1 MTDKSIKPEQ
11 WFVKQLIS
19 KINNKQVIKPQ
30 YQRKKKWDISHKS
43 SNNPNERS
51 YIEFLFAKRNSVHAI
66 TFGEET
72 TSPTI
77 VFSNIDGNNRINAI
91 QHFISA
97 PFEVFDDYL
106 NDLYEILDTVEG
118 RNMDEIKNSFRTATY
133 NEIITYSR
141 LDRYLKSIDK
151 YDDYFPYFKELEY
164 KIDDAVQI
172 IQKKLKVNG
181 EDNFDSTVRI
191 SVNLFEGY
199 TTDELSITF
208 EEINKFNS
216 RLTET
221 ELLACRL
228 FGIKTFSINDNVFK
242 IKLTNAI
249 VNYYKK
255 KSEGEALECY
265 VYDPSK
271 DGINAHDF
279 IVGFQNL
286 LHDEYKFI
294 EKTEVDG
301 LSLFF
306 KLYKSMYGS
315 LDRTFTT
322 ENVEDFIDKI
332 QWACKVFENITEKI
346 FTKKLNDSL
355 FNKKCQQKI
364 ETLKKNN
371 IYLVISALIGYKAKN
386 MCESDM
392 YASLEKSLLYHFIVS
407 DIKNK
412 DVRNEFKNNDMI
424 LFEAGGAYIDSV
436 SKKMLS
442 SPNEISDKLTKPLF
456 QKLLK
461 ALCQEVNDPYER
473 KLENGKNKNDKR
485 RPLKFFEKTMMFY
498 FYKDKVSI
506 NVLDDNKFSIEHIV
520 PNSTD
525 WDGKVDKDRTG
536 NLIPIISSMNCAR
549 GNRSIIGYNDTIEGK
564 MFRTTIQDVIP
575 CDEDYTNIV
584 DHTYS
589 IPKIKNNELY
599 NKMCDENESKYID
612 CFVDGLFKTV
622 S

>member
-1 MTDKSIKPEQ
+1 M
-11 WFVKQLIS
+11 
-19 KINNKQVIKPQ
+19 
-30 YQRKKKWDISHKS
+30 
-43 SNNPNERS
+43 
-51 YIEFLFAKRNSVHAI
+51 
-66 TFGEET
+66 
-72 TSPTI
+72 
-77 VFSNIDGNNRINAI
+77 
-91 QHFISA
+91 
-97 PFEVFDDYL
+97 
-106 NDLYEILDTVEG
+106 
-118 RNMDEIKNSFRTATY
+118 
-133 NEIITYSR
+133 
-141 LDRYLKSIDK
+141 
-151 YDDYFPYFKELEY
+151 
-164 KIDDAVQI
+164 
-172 IQKKLKVNG
+172 
-181 EDNFDSTVRI
+181 
-191 SVNLFEGY
+191 
-199 TTDELSITF
+199 
-208 EEINKFNS
+208 
-216 RLTET
+216 
-221 ELLACRL
+221 
-228 FGIKTFSINDNVFK
+228 
-242 IKLTNAI
+242 
-249 VNYYKK
+249 
-255 KSEGEALECY
+255 
-265 VYDPSK
+265 
-271 DGINAHDF
+271 
-279 IVGFQNL
+279 
-286 LHDEYKFI
+286 
-294 EKTEVDG
+294 
-301 LSLFF
+301 
-306 KLYKSMYGS
+306 
-315 LDRTFTT
+315 
-322 ENVEDFIDKI
+322 
-332 QWACKVFENITEKI
+332 
-346 FTKKLNDSL
+346 
-355 FNKKCQQKI
+355 
-364 ETLKKNN
+364 
-371 IYLVISALIGYKAKN
+371 
-386 MCESDM
+386 
-392 YASLEKSLLYHFIVS
+392 EKSLLYHFMVS

-412 DVRNEFKNNDMI
+412 NVKDEFKNNDMI